1 MIQLNTN
8 TTSLSGAQD
17 SSASPSSTA
26 ASQTGDGFQSALSA
40 ALSATLQQ
48 FGINPNSVTLS
59 ITPAAAAASTA
70 TAAVTPFSAAATT
83 SNAVSATPA
92 ASTASTTAAAAASET
107 APATTS
113 GTTSATSAAAAST
126 STESDESY
134 DDAYWAAQPP
144 AVQALRNVDDY
155 SQRTELAAKLSAEG
169 YDIDVPIMVYGWDP
183 AKITAARE
191 SYGYTWVP
199 SATQT
204 PVEMAP
210 GVTAP
215 GGTAYNANNPPAGS
229 IAV

>member
-1 MIQLNTN
+1 MIQLN

-17 SSASPSSTA
+17 SSAHPFSTSN
-26 ASQTGDGFQSALSA
+26 SQTDDGFQTALSA

-59 ITPAAAAASTA
+59 ITPATTSATA
-70 TAAVTPFSAAATT
+70 GTAAVTPFSAAASAT
-83 SNAVSATPA
+83 SAASATPA
-92 ASTASTTAAAAASET
+92 ASAAS
-107 APATTS
+107 ATTP
-113 GTTSATSAAAAST
+113 ATSAEAASA
-126 STESDESY
+126 STESEQSF

-144 AVQALRNVDDY
+144 AVQALRNIDDY
-155 SQRTELAAKLSAEG
+155 TQRTELASKLSAEG

-199 SATQT
+199 SALQT
-204 PVEMAP
+204 PIAEAP
-210 GVTAP
+210 GISTP
-215 GGTAYNANNPPAGS
+215 GATAYNANNPPAGS